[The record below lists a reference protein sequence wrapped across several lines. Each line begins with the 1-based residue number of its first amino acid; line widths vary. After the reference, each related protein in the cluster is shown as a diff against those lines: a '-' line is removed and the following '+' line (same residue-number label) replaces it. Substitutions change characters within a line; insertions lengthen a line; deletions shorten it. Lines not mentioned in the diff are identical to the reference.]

1 MDRFDLAF
9 YTSEFAQK
17 NMMGP
22 NSLRII
28 DELLDDYKFEKGIR
42 ILDLGCGRG
51 LTSILLAQK
60 YDATVFA
67 VDLWIEATENY
78 ERFKSISLEEK
89 IVPIHANAFGL
100 PFAND
105 YFDAVVSIDSYHY
118 YGCEPD
124 YLSKHLLPLVKKN
137 GKIFIGIPG
146 LQKEFSNEIPEE
158 LVPFWENDMN
168 LHSCGWWINLWAK
181 ESAIRID
188 ECYEMKC
195 MKEAWA
201 DWLMCK
207 NEHAERDIEMMKAE
221 GGKYF
226 NLVGIKATKI
236 K

>member
-1 MDRFDLAF
+1 MHSFDPDF
-9 YTSEFAQK
+9 YTSEFAQN

-28 DELLDDYKFEKGIR
+28 DELLDNYKFEKGIR

-51 LTSILLAQK
+51 LTSIFLAQK
-60 YDATVFA
+60 YNVTVFA

-89 IVPIHANAFGL
+89 IIPIHADAHEL
-100 PFAND
+100 PFANE

-124 YLSKHLLPLVKKN
+124 YLSKHLIPLVKIS

-146 LQKEFSNEIPEE
+146 LQKEFSNGIPEE

-168 LHSCGWWINLWAK
+168 FHSCGWWINLWAN
-181 ESAIRID
+181 ESAVKID
-188 ECYEMKC
+188 ECHEMKC

-207 NEHAERDIEMMKAE
+207 NEYAERDIEMMKAE